1 MSTGSPISMT
11 PGTSPSTTPDTTR
24 DTTLPRWR
32 NRPEGSTWGDFG
44 PDDQIGRLNLLT
56 PARRR
61 AAAAEV
67 VQGLAFGLSL
77 PLDYPGGAV
86 LNPRR
91 HPPTLKP
98 TELHGQPFMNQPLRM
113 FDARN
118 TDVICDDQVTMSLQ
132 YSTQWDSFAHVGS
145 WFDADGDGEPEKVY
159 YNGYR
164 AHEHVLG
171 PGDRLLA
178 SCGCGEGGSYA
189 LALGV
194 EHFAA
199 QPIQGRG
206 VLIDL
211 AAHCGLGRTVVD
223 HARLQQIMAADQVVV
238 EPGDIVLFHT
248 GFADVILGM
257 QRQPDADVLHRSC
270 AVLDGRDPALL
281 QWVTDS
287 GVAALCADN
296 YAVEGYPAREAS
308 NADGSPSNHP
318 RAALPLHE
326 HCLFKLGVPLGEL
339 WFLSALAAWLRAN
352 HRSRFLLTAP
362 TLRLPGAVGSPVT
375 PVATV

>member
-1 MSTGSPISMT
+1 MSTGSPT
-11 PGTSPSTTPDTTR
+11 STTPGI
-24 DTTLPRWR
+24 TLPRWR
-32 NRPEGSTWGDFG
+32 KRPDGSTWGDFG

-98 TELHGQPFMNQPLRM
+98 TALHGKPFMNQPLRLI
-113 FDARN
+113 DPRN
-118 TDVICDDQVTMSLQ
+118 TDVISDDQVTMSLQ

-194 EHFAA
+194 ENFAA
-199 QPIQGRG
+199 KPIQGRG

-211 AAHCGLGRTVVD
+211 AAHCGSGRTVVG
-223 HARLQQIMAADQVVV
+223 HTRLQQIMAADQVVV

-248 GFADVILGM
+248 GFADVVLGM
-257 QRQPDADVLHRSC
+257 QRQPDAELLHRSC

-281 QWVTDS
+281 QWVTTS

-308 NADGSPSNHP
+308 NPDGSPNTSP

-339 WFLSALAAWLRAN
+339 WFLSELAAWLRAN
-352 HRSRFLLTAP
+352 RRSRFLLTAP

>member
-1 MSTGSPISMT
+1 MT
-11 PGTSPSTTPDTTR
+11 QPA
-24 DTTLPRWR
+24 RWR
-32 NRPEGSTWGDFG
+32 QRPEASTWGDFG
-44 PDDQIGRLNLLT
+44 PDDQLGRMNLLT
-56 PARRR
+56 PERRR

-67 VQGLAFGLSL
+67 REGLAFGLSL

-98 TELHGQPFMNQPLRM
+98 TELRGQPFMNQPLRQ
-113 FDARN
+113 FDPRN
-118 TDVICDDQVTMSLQ
+118 SDVICDDQVTMSLQ

-178 SCGCGEGGSYA
+178 ACGCGADGSYA
-189 LALGV
+189 LALGIQN
-194 EHFAA
+194 FAER
-199 QPIQGRG
+199 PIQGRG
-206 VLIDL
+206 VLVDL
-211 AAHCGLGRTVVD
+211 AAHCGRERVLVD
-223 HARLQQIMAADQVVV
+223 HARLMQILAADRVVV
-238 EPGDIVLFHT
+238 EPGDLLLLHT
-248 GFADVILGM
+248 GFADVVLGM
-257 QRQPDADVLHRSC
+257 QRQPDGDLLHRSC

-281 QWVTDS
+281 QWISDS
-287 GVAALCADN
+287 GVAAICADN
-296 YAVEGYPAREAS
+296 YAVEAYPARDA
-308 NADGSPSNHP
+308 ADPTAQ

-339 WFLSALAAWLRAN
+339 WFLSELAGWLRAN
-352 HRSRFLLTAP
+352 GRSRCLLTAP
-362 TLRLPGAVGSPVT
+362 PLRLPGAVGSPVT